1 MFSLFLVSV
10 FVPFS
15 CLHGSLQ
22 THLILLFVFLHA
34 IVFTSISDVC
44 FDSGRIDG
52 ITQGS
57 PFVFIICGSVA
68 GVRASLEQGINR
80 LSSCDVSVFY

>member
-1 MFSLFLVSV
+1 MLMWLYA
-10 FVPFS
+10 
-15 CLHGSLQ
+15 GSP
-22 THLILLFVFLHA
+22 ILLFVFLHA

-44 FDSGRIDG
+44 FNSGRIDG

-57 PFVFIICGSVA
+57 SFVFIICGSVA

-80 LSSCDVSVFY
+80 LRLCDVSVFFILLVEEIIPE